1 MVAGLAD
8 VRAAA
13 ERIAPFVH
21 RTPVHTSRSLDE
33 WAGATVFCK
42 CENFQRAGAFKFR
55 GATNAVQSLRAD
67 EAANGVATHSSGNH
81 GAALALAA
89 RERGVPAWVVVPSDV
104 LAPKR
109 RAIEAFGATL
119 IECEPTLAAREE
131 TLREVVASTG
141 ATVVHP
147 YDDDRII
154 AGAGTAA
161 LELLEAVGDLD
172 AVLAPVGG
180 GGLCSGT
187 AIAAHG
193 INPALRVVGAEPS
206 GADDAARSLAAG
218 QRLPQAA
225 PATVADGLRTSLSER
240 TFAILSAHVERIV
253 TVDDDATLSAMRF
266 VWERMKLV
274 IEPSAAVA
282 VAALREFAGSR
293 VGVVL
298 SGGNVDPTAFAANA
312 PQ

>member
-161 LELLEAVGDLD
+161 LELLEAVADLD